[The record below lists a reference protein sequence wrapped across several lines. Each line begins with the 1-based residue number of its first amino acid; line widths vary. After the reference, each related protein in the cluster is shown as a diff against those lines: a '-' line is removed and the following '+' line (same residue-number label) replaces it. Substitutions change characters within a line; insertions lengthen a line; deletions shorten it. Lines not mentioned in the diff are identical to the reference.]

1 MDTVNFEG
9 ISIFEVIDYIY
20 CPRII
25 YYEKTLKISGNK
37 MKAFKEEEKK
47 RLEGKGMINR
57 RWIWDRLK
65 LRKQS
70 INNLEQWNNKEF
82 NKELYSQKYHFHGKL
97 DEILY
102 LEEGTIV
109 PLYYHNSK
117 YTAREDNQYKNL
129 MTLFFML
136 IEENYNINSQKGY
149 ILFLNGHSLKKI
161 ECTTKDFESMKQYI
175 NETLNLIETEKY
187 PLEAEGGTKCRD
199 CYYKKICG
207 R

>member
-1 MDTVNFEG
+1 MDNVNFEG

-25 YYEKTLKISGNK
+25 YYEKTLKISESK
-37 MKAFKEEEKK
+37 MEAFKEEEKK
-47 RLEGKGMINR
+47 RLEEKGMINR
-57 RWIWDRLK
+57 RWVWDRLK

-70 INNLEQWNNKEF
+70 INNLEQWTNKEF
-82 NKELYSQKYHFHGKL
+82 NKELYSQKYHFYGKL

-102 LEEGTIV
+102 LDEGTIV

-117 YTAREDNQYKNL
+117 YTAREDEQYKNL
-129 MTLFFML
+129 MTLFSML
-136 IEENYNINSQKGY
+136 IEENYQIECQKGY
-149 ILFLNGHSLKKI
+149 ILFLNDSSLKKI
-161 ECTTKDFESMKQYI
+161 ECTTKDFENIKQYI
-175 NETLNLIETEKY
+175 AKTLELIETEKY

>member
-9 ISIFEVIDYIY
+9 ISVFEVIDYIY

-25 YYEKTLKISGNK
+25 YYEKTLKISESK
-37 MKAFKEEEKK
+37 MEAFKEEEKK
-47 RLEGKGMINR
+47 RLEEKGMINR
-57 RWIWDRLK
+57 RWVWDRLK

-70 INNLEQWNNKEF
+70 INNLEQWTNKEF
-82 NKELYSQKYHFHGKL
+82 SKELYSQKYHFHGKL

>member
-1 MDTVNFEG
+1 MDNVNFEG

-25 YYEKTLKISGNK
+25 YYEKTLKISESK
-37 MKAFKEEEKK
+37 MEAFKEEEKK
-47 RLEGKGMINR
+47 RLEEKGMINR
-57 RWIWDRLK
+57 RWVWDRLK

-70 INNLEQWNNKEF
+70 INNLEQWTNKEF

-102 LEEGTIV
+102 LDEGTIV

-117 YTAREDNQYKNL
+117 YTAREDEQYKNL
-129 MTLFFML
+129 MTLFSIL
-136 IEENYNINSQKGY
+136 IEGQKGY
-149 ILFLNGHSLKKI
+149 ILFLNNSSLKKI
-161 ECTTKDFESMKQYI
+161 ECTTKDFENIKQYI
-175 NETLNLIETEKY
+175 NETLDLIETEKY
-187 PLEAEGGTKCRD
+187 PLEADGGTKCRD

>member
-82 NKELYSQKYHFHGKL
+82 SKELYSQKYHFHGKL

>member
-1 MDTVNFEG
+1 MDNVNFEG

-25 YYEKTLKISGNK
+25 YYEKTLKISESK
-37 MKAFKEEEKK
+37 MEAFKEEEKK
-47 RLEGKGMINR
+47 RLEEKGMRNR
-57 RWIWDRLK
+57 RWVWDRLK

-70 INNLEQWNNKEF
+70 INNLEQWTNKEF

-102 LEEGTIV
+102 LDEGTIV

-117 YTAREDNQYKNL
+117 YTAREDEQYKNL
-129 MTLFFML
+129 MTLFSML
-136 IEENYNINSQKGY
+136 IEENYQIECQKGY
-149 ILFLNGHSLKKI
+149 ILFLNDSSLKKI
-161 ECTTKDFESMKQYI
+161 ECTTKDFENIKQYI
-175 NETLNLIETEKY
+175 AKTLELIETEKY
-187 PLEAEGGTKCRD
+187 PLEVEGGTKCRD

>member
-1 MDTVNFEG
+1 MDNVNFEG

-25 YYEKTLKISGNK
+25 YYEKTLKISESK
-37 MKAFKEEEKK
+37 MEAFKEEEKK
-47 RLEGKGMINR
+47 RLEEKGMINR
-57 RWIWDRLK
+57 RWVWDRLK

-70 INNLEQWNNKEF
+70 INNLEQWTNKEF

-102 LEEGTIV
+102 LDEGTIV

-117 YTAREDNQYKNL
+117 YTAREDEQYKNL
-129 MTLFFML
+129 MTLFSIL
-136 IEENYNINSQKGY
+136 IEENYQIECQKGY
-149 ILFLNGHSLKKI
+149 ILFLNDSSLKKI
-161 ECTTKDFESMKQYI
+161 ECTTKDFENMKQYI
-175 NETLNLIETEKY
+175 AKTLELIETEKY

>member
-1 MDTVNFEG
+1 MDNVNFEG

-25 YYEKTLKISGNK
+25 YYEKTLKISESK
-37 MKAFKEEEKK
+37 MEAFKEEEKK
-47 RLEGKGMINR
+47 RLEEKGMINR
-57 RWIWDRLK
+57 RWVWDRLK
-65 LRKQS
+65 LRKHS
-70 INNLEQWNNKEF
+70 INNLEQWTNKEF

-102 LEEGTIV
+102 LDEGTIV

-117 YTAREDNQYKNL
+117 YTAREDEQYKNL
-129 MTLFFML
+129 MTLFSML
-136 IEENYNINSQKGY
+136 IEENYQIECQKGY
-149 ILFLNGHSLKKI
+149 ILFLNDSSLKKI
-161 ECTTKDFESMKQYI
+161 ECTTKDFENIKQYI
-175 NETLNLIETEKY
+175 AKTLELIETEKY

>member
-1 MDTVNFEG
+1 MDSINFTG

-25 YYEKTLKISGNK
+25 YYEKTLKISESK
-37 MKAFKEEEKK
+37 MEAFKEEEKK
-47 RLEGKGMINR
+47 RLEEKGMINR
-57 RWIWDRLK
+57 RWVWDRLK

-70 INNLEQWNNKEF
+70 IDNLEQWTNKEF
-82 NKELYSQKYHFHGKL
+82 NKELDSEKYHFYGKI

-102 LEEGTIV
+102 LQDGTIV

-117 YTAREDNQYKNL
+117 YTAREENQYKYL
-129 MTLFFML
+129 MAMFSML
-136 IEENYNINSQKGY
+136 VEENYNINSQKGY
-149 ILFLNGHSLKKI
+149 ILFLNGHSLKKF
-161 ECTTKDFESMKQYI
+161 EYTEKDFKKIKQQI
-175 NETLNLIETEKY
+175 SEILELIETERY
-187 PLEAEGGTKCRD
+187 PLEVEGGTKCRD

>member
-37 MKAFKEEEKK
+37 MKVFKEEEKK

-70 INNLEQWNNKEF
+70 INNLEQWTNKEF
-82 NKELYSQKYHFHGKL
+82 SKELYSQKYHFHGKL

-109 PLYYHNSK
+109 LLYYHNSK

-161 ECTTKDFESMKQYI
+161 ECTNKNFESMKQYI

>member
-1 MDTVNFEG
+1 MDNVNFEG

-25 YYEKTLKISGNK
+25 YYEKTLKISESK
-37 MKAFKEEEKK
+37 MEAFKEEEKK
-47 RLEGKGMINR
+47 RLEEKGMINR
-57 RWIWDRLK
+57 RWVWDRLK

-70 INNLEQWNNKEF
+70 INNLEQWTNKEF

-102 LEEGTIV
+102 LDEGTIV

-117 YTAREDNQYKNL
+117 YTAREDEQYKNL
-129 MTLFFML
+129 MTLFSML
-136 IEENYNINSQKGY
+136 IEENYQIECQKGY
-149 ILFLNGHSLKKI
+149 ILFLNDSSLKKI
-161 ECTTKDFESMKQYI
+161 ECTTKDFENIKQYI
-175 NETLNLIETEKY
+175 AKTLELIETEKY